1 MYVGWYVIELIEVHL
16 KPQADETPWIFLPAF
31 FLHTVVL
38 LFCEIKVAL
47 RKQFENAVC
56 QCQGALE
63 LVSWSWNVEKAFVVG
78 SVLTRT
84 SVNDWW
90 LCLTSAVQK
99 QFESVSG
106 FTVISRYP
114 ILTN

>member
-63 LVSWSWNVEKAFVVG
+63 LVS
-78 SVLTRT
+78 
-84 SVNDWW
+84 
-90 LCLTSAVQK
+90 
-99 QFESVSG
+99 
-106 FTVISRYP
+106 
-114 ILTN
+114 